1 MEKKIS
7 KESKFEVELGNIVGY
22 VAFYAILAVFF
33 VLAVGI
39 CIALILGLIAL
50 NKWLWGLI

>member
-1 MEKKIS
+1 MEKKFS
-7 KESKFEVELGNIVGY
+7 KKSKFELELGNIAGY

-39 CIALILGLIAL
+39 CVALILGLIAL

>member
-1 MEKKIS
+1 MEKKS
-7 KESKFEVELGNIVGY
+7 KKNKWAAKLGNIVGY

-50 NKWLWGLI
+50 NKWLWWLI

>member
-1 MEKKIS
+1 MEKKFS
-7 KESKFEVELGNIVGY
+7 KNSKFEVELGNIAGS

-39 CIALILGLIAL
+39 CVALILGLIAL